1 MNYEK
6 SLKENDKDDNE
17 NLKIDNKD
25 RIDDKK
31 NDER

>member
-25 RIDDKK
+25 KIDDRIDDKK
-31 NDER
+31 